1 MSEGTPAERE
11 GIISASPNQ
20 FLHCRLSPC
29 QGFLSATELSWKE
42 SDSSKALCCPR
53 KGGSIQIYFKDLK
66 GKAMHLLN
74 EPLTSASNNLIINN
88 DWVVKQESAAKNIS
102 IVLVKLTLACNVF
115 ERSPSY

>member
-1 MSEGTPAERE
+1 VSEGTPAERE

-29 QGFLSATELSWKE
+29 QGFLSATELSRKE
-42 SDSSKALCCPR
+42 SDSSKALRCPR

-88 DWVVKQESAAKNIS
+88 DGVVKQESAAKNIA
-102 IVLVKLTLACNVF
+102 IVLVKLTLACNVL
-115 ERSPSY
+115 ERSPRY

>member
-20 FLHCRLSPC
+20 FLPCRLSPC

-42 SDSSKALCCPR
+42 SNSSKALRCPR

-66 GKAMHLLN
+66 GEAVHLLN
-74 EPLTSASNNLIINN
+74 EPLTSVSNNLIINN
-88 DWVVKQESAAKNIS
+88 DWVVKQEPAAKNVS
-102 IVLVKLTLACNVF
+102 VVLVKLTLACNVF
-115 ERSPSY
+115 ERLPSY